1 MEVFSDEDAFVGLLY
16 QDNIM
21 RTVYNSYPEVLLFD
35 ATYKLT
41 ELRMPLYLLMAI
53 DGNGHSE
60 IVAVYLTV
68 RETATSLGQML
79 GAFKRLNASWQK
91 TVVIMTD
98 KDMTERSTLSEEFPD
113 AALQLCL
120 FHTLRSF
127 KREFSMEK
135 MGLRAGMRDTVL
147 EILAGMAHAKSPV
160 VFGEKYAMLQD
171 LQLQP
176 VMEFFDKNWLG
187 IKHEWATCYKNSQF
201 TLGELTNNRLES
213 MNGKVK
219 SVCSRF
225 ASLDTFF
232 TEFFAVLRVLRGERT
247 HSHIMQCVMTR
258 ATPDVSLS
266 ADDMQYSDHVTPF
279 AYSQIRKQLL
289 LRDSAKMADDGS
301 GRFETSEGVIVATET
316 SCQCS
321 FWTTRKMPCRH
332 IFACR
337 KMKGLPSF
345 DPALVADRWSATVY
359 RDSCGQKTVPCVGG
373 TGTTAHPTSTPRVL
387 SAHQKFAAAMAVA
400 KDLAGLASEVGV
412 ALFRERLDF
421 LTEVRQRWA
430 AGSSV
435 RSSTTRELGLTHFL
449 IP

>member
-16 QDNIM
+16 QNNIM

-147 EILAGMAHAKSPV
+147 EILAGMALAKSPV

-171 LQLQP
+171 LQL
-176 VMEFFDKNWLG
+176 N
-187 IKHEWATCYKNSQF
+187 
-201 TLGELTNNRLES
+201 
-213 MNGKVK
+213 
-219 SVCSRF
+219 
-225 ASLDTFF
+225 
-232 TEFFAVLRVLRGERT
+232 
-247 HSHIMQCVMTR
+247 
-258 ATPDVSLS
+258 
-266 ADDMQYSDHVTPF
+266 
-279 AYSQIRKQLL
+279 
-289 LRDSAKMADDGS
+289 
-301 GRFETSEGVIVATET
+301 VI
-316 SCQCS
+316 
-321 FWTTRKMPCRH
+321 
-332 IFACR
+332 
-337 KMKGLPSF
+337 
-345 DPALVADRWSATVY
+345 
-359 RDSCGQKTVPCVGG
+359 
-373 TGTTAHPTSTPRVL
+373 
-387 SAHQKFAAAMAVA
+387 
-400 KDLAGLASEVGV
+400 
-412 ALFRERLDF
+412 
-421 LTEVRQRWA
+421 
-430 AGSSV
+430 
-435 RSSTTRELGLTHFL
+435 
-449 IP
+449 